1 LINNLTARDRSEARL
16 SFNIEREILD
26 ALRKNIIP
34 DNNIYAAPDFDGFMT
49 QLAKLCENRVQGK
62 SKYPQAIQKLNI
74 LLENYKH
81 LDIVKKIKLYYL
93 SSGDALVLLR
103 FCHYLVDLDTDE
115 MSLEY
120 IRAIYDNVSD
130 FRTAKQQLK
139 EGAHALQKKG
149 LIQNVNEG
157 GFGNAKSFCLT
168 DKAKD
173 ELLSG
178 SVEQQVSKVEQPVQK
193 TIMGIKPAGEIAEKK
208 LFYPEKT
215 ARQIEELTNLLSED
229 NFASIQKRLSGESM
243 RTGFACLF
251 SGAPGT
257 GKTETVWQI
266 ARKTGRGIMQVDIAD
281 TQSMWF
287 GESEKKMK
295 ELFTRYHAAVKY
307 LITVPILLFNEADAA
322 ISKRQDL
329 GENRNGPAQTE
340 NAIQNIILQESE
352 NLNGILIATTNLA
365 QNMDKAFERRFLY
378 KIEFEK
384 PTLEA
389 RKSIWQSLI
398 PGLSQ
403 NDIETLAG
411 QFNFSGGQ
419 IENIA
424 RRRTVA
430 EVLYGS
436 PPSLEKMVEYCKEED
451 RNTDSKKI
459 GFT

>member
-1 LINNLTARDRSEARL
+1 
-16 SFNIEREILD
+16 
-26 ALRKNIIP
+26 
-34 DNNIYAAPDFDGFMT
+34 
-49 QLAKLCENRVQGK
+49 
-62 SKYPQAIQKLNI
+62 
-74 LLENYKH
+74 
-81 LDIVKKIKLYYL
+81 VKKINSYNLQNSGKLVIL
-93 SSGDALVLLR
+93 W
-103 FCHYLVDLDTDE
+103 FCHYLVNLDKNE
-115 MSLEY
+115 
-120 IRAIYDNVSD
+120 ID
-130 FRTAKQQLK
+130 FEQLWGLYESVVNFRNLRNQLK
-139 EGAHALQKKG
+139 AGTHTLQKKG

-178 SVEQQVSKVEQPVQK
+178 GVEQQASKVEQPVQK

-257 GKTETVWQI
+257 GKTETAWQI

-281 TQSMWF
+281 TKSRWF

-307 LITVPILLFNEADAA
+307 SITVPILLFNEADAV
-322 ISKRQDL
+322 IGKRRNL
-329 GENRNGPAQTE
+329 GEDRNGPDQTE
-340 NAIQNIILQESE
+340 NAIQNIILQEIE
-352 NLNGILIATTNLA
+352 NLNGILIATTNLT

-384 PTLEA
+384 PSLEA

-403 NDIETLAG
+403 NEIEALSA

-451 RNTDSKKI
+451 HHTETKKI